1 MSLSLFDLTGR
12 TALVTGSS
20 QGIGLALAAGLA
32 RAGAAVVLNG
42 RTAEKVEAA
51 VGGLQREGL
60 SATTSVF
67 DVTDP
72 AAVETAVAAIEAR
85 GPIDILINNA
95 GKQRRGAAAEF
106 ADDAWHD
113 IVRTN
118 LDSVF
123 FVARSVGRRMIARG
137 RGKIVNIGSVQSEL
151 GRPTIVPYTATKGA
165 VKMMTR
171 GLAAEW
177 AKHGVQVNAIGPGY
191 FATPLN
197 QALVDDPAFSD
208 WLCKRTPAGK

>member
-1 MSLSLFDLTGR
+1 
-12 TALVTGSS
+12 
-20 QGIGLALAAGLA
+20 
-32 RAGAAVVLNG
+32 
-42 RTAEKVEAA
+42 
-51 VGGLQREGL
+51 L

-85 GPIDILINNA
+85 GPIDILINKA
-95 GKQRRGAAAEF
+95 GKQHRGAAAEF
-106 ADDAWHD
+106 PDDAWHD

-151 GRPTIVPYTATKGA
+151 CRPTIVPYTATKGA
-165 VKMMTR
+165 LKNLTR
-171 GLAAEW
+171 GMCVDW
-177 AKHGVQVNAIGPGY
+177 ARHNIQVNGLGPGY
-191 FATPLN
+191 FDTELTRPLVEN
-197 QALVDDPAFSD
+197 AEFTA
-208 WLCKRTPAGK
+208 WLKNRTPAQRWGNVKELEGAVVFLASDASALMTGSAMLVDGGWTAE